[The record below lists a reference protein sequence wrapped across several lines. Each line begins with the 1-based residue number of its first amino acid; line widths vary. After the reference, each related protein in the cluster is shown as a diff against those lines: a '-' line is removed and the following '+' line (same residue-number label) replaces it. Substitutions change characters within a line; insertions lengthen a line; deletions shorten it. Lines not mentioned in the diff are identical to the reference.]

1 MLSCQIRSKRCTL
14 PFLESATYMRVSLAL
29 IDNPVGLFKIVL
41 SEPAFPYG
49 LPAKVTPVA
58 APLLHR

>member
-1 MLSCQIRSKRCTL
+1 
-14 PFLESATYMRVSLAL
+14 LAL